1 MSTRQTILIVDHER
15 NTRKALARE
24 LKPNYDLLLAEDGLE
39 AVRVYESHQEQI
51 ATILIDLGLPL
62 LDGRAVADWV
72 RPYTSGTSDHRYEQ
86 DRRKGCQG
94 IAGERGSLLCP
105 ETVSLVRSQETI
117 ARNAWQVIAGSR
129 DWVDALGLLN
139 EALTNLSVWFSPSP

>member
-15 NTRKALARE
+15 NIRKALARE

-72 RPYTSGTSDHRYEQ
+72 HHICPGLPIIVMSRTAEKAVKELPESEVVSFV
-86 DRRKGCQG
+86 RKPFRLS
-94 IAGERGSLLCP
+94 AVKKLLR
-105 ETVSLVRSQETI
+105 ET
-117 ARNAWQVIAGSR
+117 
-129 DWVDALGLLN
+129 LGR
-139 EALTNLSVWFSPSP
+139 